1 MILRSNYCSCSKK
14 ILLFICHSGVRPNW
28 LPSYVQYYVRTNIWS
43 AQLSRLK
50 CGLVADW
57 EDKFIWIV
65 RLERVISGA
74 MARMLD
80 AGYWVLDVSV
90 IVEDRLLALYLR
102 HWEPARASAPDS
114 SAVYSLR
121 GWRSLTW
128 QGGPERCTPRTSQTP
143 PPWWSWGPRTHSP
156 GPLPPPC
163 SHPKTEGKNL
173 LLQMF
178 LNAFRK
184 SFTFVSFWHL
194 KGRYLNY
201 VLVFQKENYNKKGHM
216 ATAQWNH

>member
-1 MILRSNYCSCSKK
+1 MVIGSNCWCFGQIIVHVQNDLDVNLSLEGKTKLATILCTILRAHIYLIST
-14 ILLFICHSGVRPNW
+14 ITEAQGW
-28 LPSYVQYYVRTNIWS
+28 LG
-43 AQLSRLK
+43 SRLRRQVYLDY
-50 CGLVADW
+50 GV
-57 EDKFIWIV
+57 EV
-65 RLERVISGA
+65 REGNGK
-74 MARMLD
+74 D

-90 IVEDRLLALYLR
+90 IVEDRVLALYSR

-163 SHPKTEGKNL
+163 SHPKTEGGNL
-173 LLQMF
+173 
-178 LNAFRK
+178 
-184 SFTFVSFWHL
+184 
-194 KGRYLNY
+194 
-201 VLVFQKENYNKKGHM
+201 
-216 ATAQWNH
+216 